1 MKYQDKIRAS
11 WETTE
16 SGRLALGIHD
26 IENADV
32 RKKNE
37 WLRDGVMHWHLTD
50 DVRLEISTDKLMWY
64 LFKTLPD
71 QARYFFKA
79 VPRFCY
85 GVETINNILEAQ
97 AWTCL

>member
-1 MKYQDKIRAS
+1 
-11 WETTE
+11 
-16 SGRLALGIHD
+16 
-26 IENADV
+26 
-32 RKKNE
+32 
-37 WLRDGVMHWHLTD
+37 
-50 DVRLEISTDKLMWY
+50 MWY

>member
-26 IENADV
+26 IEHADF
-32 RKKNE
+32 KTKMEWMKN
-37 WLRDGVMHWHLTD
+37 GIMHWHL
-50 DVRLEISTDKLMWY
+50 TDKLMWY
-64 LFKTLPD
+64 LFKSFDD

-79 VPRFCY
+79 VPKFEY
-85 GVETINNILEAQ
+85 PVETLNALLEAQ
-97 AWTCL
+97 PWCCL